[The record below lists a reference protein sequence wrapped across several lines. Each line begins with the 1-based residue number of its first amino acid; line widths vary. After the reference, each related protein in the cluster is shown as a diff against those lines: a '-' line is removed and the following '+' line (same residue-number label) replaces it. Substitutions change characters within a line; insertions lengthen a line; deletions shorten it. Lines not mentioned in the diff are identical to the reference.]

1 MDKKL
6 QDLAW
11 SLLPKEFKGEVKKLY
26 VEIEVELSKEKGATD
41 NRNWQFRGMKSL
53 LAYLF
58 GKHNLTSDAEG
69 EEMLTVSRKR
79 VQNIYAQC
87 EKIEMDDSPNL
98 PAETVDAAST
108 KMALLTSLFG
118 SKCLPDELNEDN
130 FAKSEPKFKYGI
142 GQKVKS
148 VCADEVLTIKE
159 HCGRV
164 GNDNVY
170 KVEEYAYTWNEC
182 ELRPYT
188 EPEEPT
194 CTRTCTDDC
203 PSQHKISSVNLSQE
217 IANYDKHFDNVLKD
231 SFRNERRLNIAATI
245 TAGVMASPKI
255 IESRNGLKAIS
266 DKWLAT
272 RTLKLADALIA
283 EAEKGGAVG
292 DS

>member
-41 NRNWQFRGMKSL
+41 NRTWQFRGMKSL

-118 SKCLPDELNEDN
+118 FKCLPDELNEDN

-194 CTRTCTDDC
+194 CTRTCTEDC
-203 PSQHKISSVNLSQE
+203 PSQTVNLSQE
-217 IANYDKHFDNVLKD
+217 TANCDKCNDL
-231 SFRNERRLNIAATI
+231 RLHIAA
-245 TAGVMASPKI
+245 MAMQGILGNADRMKSYEQIAMSEPY
-255 IESRNGLKAIS
+255 EDLPAVVARNAVRY
-266 DKWLAT
+266 AN
-272 RTLKLADALIA
+272 ALIA
-283 EAEKGGAVG
+283 EAEKGGV
-292 DS
+292 DENS

>member
-1 MDKKL
+1 MTTEL
-6 QDLAW
+6 QNKVW
-11 SLLPKEFKGEVKKLY
+11 SLLPKEFKEEVKRIWSVEVDCANKYKSEMHKNRTDLLY
-26 VEIEVELSKEKGATD
+26 E
-41 NRNWQFRGMKSL
+41 
-53 LAYLF
+53 LF
-58 GKHNLTSDAEG
+58 GEHLHWQNNLTSDAEG
-69 EEMLTVSRKR
+69 EEMLMCDKSK
-79 VQNIYAQC
+79 VQEAYN
-87 EKIEMDDSPNL
+87 
-98 PAETVDAAST
+98 
-108 KMALLTSLFG
+108 TSKDIVNNEQYGTRQYSIHTQIMCVLENLFG

-188 EPEEPT
+188 EPAEPT

-203 PSQHKISSVNLSQE
+203 PSQTVNLSKE
-217 IANYDKHFDNVLKD
+217 TANCDKCNGL
-231 SFRNERRLNIAATI
+231 RLHIAA
-245 TAGVMASPKI
+245 MAMQGIMSASDPLMFSERGCLSAEAI
-255 IESRNGLKAIS
+255 ARQALKY
-266 DKWLAT
+266 
-272 RTLKLADALIA
+272 ADALIA

-292 DS
+292 NS